1 MIQIYMFHVTCI
13 NQMYNLK
20 KLTNALGCMNVI
32 LLHSK
37 HQHDSATHFIHKM
50 IPLL

>member
-1 MIQIYMFHVTCI
+1 
-13 NQMYNLK
+13 MYNLK

-50 IPLL
+50 IPLLWSINIALQYL